1 MASICNDVADL
12 RNNKFAPPTI
22 SKITTWNDINDKQ
35 SFISLRIKK
44 LVHVMNLCTSY
55 KPKMSTI
62 KKRRFKNNALSD
74 TASTAMVSNAAHTAL
89 DQQRPAIVRNDSRHK
104 ASSLSEF
111 LEKVDNNHVL
121 HVDIVPGSPTV
132 KFLEDSGDVGIANVL
147 ISQELIDN
155 LYEKGVDIQIDN
167 VKNTSNPIADFLL
180 GLFPFAFAYI
190 LISSIIRAGAQS
202 KGGNMPGMP
211 GPMGKLFGG
220 SNYDLEIV
228 ESTDTSFDDVA
239 GIEEEQRELTE
250 LVDFLK
256 DPQRYTDAG
265 AKVPKGCLLS
275 GPPGTG
281 KTLLAKAI
289 AGEAN
294 VPFIAC
300 SASQFIELFVGLGA
314 SRIRGLFEKA
324 RENAPC
330 IIFIDEIDAIAKQRG
345 GAITA
350 GGGGNDEREQTLN
363 QLLTEMDGFGD
374 NSGIIIL
381 GATNRPEIIDPAVLR
396 PGRFDRKV
404 NVGLPDV
411 NGREKILGVHSRN
424 KVLDSSVDL
433 SVVAKSTVGCSGA
446 DLMNIMNEAAILAAR
461 DDRKVITKDDVDEAY
476 EKISIGL
483 PKNKQYSPETV
494 KLVSYHEAGHALCG
508 ALSKNFDKLGK
519 VTIVPRGNAGGLT
532 QFIPEDSDIQ
542 MYSKTYLCN
551 QLVVALGGRAAEEIV
566 FGPEHITT
574 GASSDLQRVSNI
586 ARSMVTQWGFSG
598 LGTLELDPRMLSDET
613 NSLVDAEVRMLVND
627 AYHKALETLKTNKSI
642 LDKVADLLMEKET
655 IDGSDVYAAISC
667 ETFKN

>member
-1 MASICNDVADL
+1 MKSIKL
-12 RNNKFAPPTI
+12 NKPFMKRKAYVRT
-22 SKITTWNDINDKQ
+22 KAFTD
-35 SFISLRIKK
+35 
-44 LVHVMNLCTSY
+44 NLS
-55 KPKMSTI
+55 
-62 KKRRFKNNALSD
+62 NAL
-74 TASTAMVSNAAHTAL
+74 VSNAAKTAIE
-89 DQQRPAIVRNDSRHK
+89 DPPAIVRKDTRPQ
-104 ASSLSEF
+104 AASLSEF
-111 LEKVDNNHVL
+111 LDKVDNDHIL
-121 HVDIVPGSPTV
+121 HVDIIPGSPSV
-132 KFLEDSGDVGIANVL
+132 KFLEDTGDIGVSNVL
-147 ISQELIDN
+147 VSQEFIER

-167 VKNTSNPIADFLL
+167 VNQSTNPIADFLL
-180 GLFPFAFAYI
+180 GIFPFAFAYF
-190 LISSIIRAGAQS
+190 LISTIIRASSRRGS
-202 KGGNMPGMP
+202 GMPGMP
-211 GPMGKLFGG
+211 GSMGKLFGG

-228 ESTDTSFDDVA
+228 ESTDTSFSDVA

-350 GGGGNDEREQTLN
+350 GGGNDEREQTLN
-363 QLLTEMDGFGD
+363 QLLTEMDGFAD

-404 NVGLPDV
+404 SVGLPDV

-433 SVVAKSTVGCSGA
+433 NVIAKSTVGCSGA
-446 DLMNIMNEAAILAAR
+446 DLMNVMNEAAILAAR
-461 DDRKVITKDDVDEAY
+461 NDRKIITKEDVEEAY
-476 EKISIGL
+476 EKITIGL
-483 PKNKQYSPETV
+483 PKNKQYTAETI

-508 ALSKNFDKLGK
+508 ALSTNFDTLGK
-519 VTIVPRGNAGGLT
+519 VTIIPRGNAGGLT
-532 QFIPEDSDIQ
+532 QFIPEDSDLQ
-542 MYSKTYLCN
+542 MYSKEYLCN

-566 FGPEHITT
+566 FGAEHITT
-574 GASSDLQRVSNI
+574 GASSDFQRVTSI

-598 LGTLELDPRMLSDET
+598 LGTLELDQRSLSDET
-613 NSLVDAEVRMLVND
+613 NSLVDGEIRMLVSE
-627 AYHKALETLKTNKSI
+627 AYNKALDILRTNRDL
-642 LDKVADLLMEKET
+642 LDKIAILLSKKET
-655 IDGSDVYAAISC
+655 IEGSEVYATISC
-667 ETFKN
+667 KTVD

>member
-1 MASICNDVADL
+1 MKTFTKPVHHRVL
-12 RNNKFAPPTI
+12 R
-22 SKITTWNDINDKQ
+22 SKAIGENVGN
-35 SFISLRIKK
+35 
-44 LVHVMNLCTSY
+44 
-55 KPKMSTI
+55 
-62 KKRRFKNNALSD
+62 
-74 TASTAMVSNAAHTAL
+74 AMVSNAAQTVL
-89 DQQRPAIVRNDSRHK
+89 NEQQPAIVRNDTRPR
-104 ASSLSEF
+104 AASLSEF
-111 LEKVDNNHVL
+111 LDKVDNNHVL

-132 KFLEDSGDVGIANVL
+132 KFLEDSGDIGIANVL
-147 ISQELIDN
+147 ISEDFINN
-155 LYEKGVDIQIDN
+155 LYKKGVDIQIDN
-167 VKNTSNPIADFLL
+167 VKGNSNPIADFLL
-180 GLFPFAFAYI
+180 GIFPFAFAYF
-190 LISSIIRAGAQS
+190 LISTILTAAARSR
-202 KGGNMPGMP
+202 GGNMPGMP

-228 ESTDTSFDDVA
+228 ESTDTSFEDVA

-350 GGGGNDEREQTLN
+350 GGGGANDEREQTLN
-363 QLLTEMDGFGD
+363 QLLTEMDGFAD

-411 NGREKILGVHSRN
+411 AGREKILGVHSRN

-433 SVVAKSTVGCSGA
+433 KVVAKSTVGCSGA
-446 DLMNIMNEAAILAAR
+446 DLMNVMNEAAILAAR

-483 PKNKQYSPETV
+483 PKNKQYMGQH
-494 KLVSYHEAGHALCG
+494 LINNCG
-508 ALSKNFDKLGK
+508 
-519 VTIVPRGNAGGLT
+519 
-532 QFIPEDSDIQ
+532 
-542 MYSKTYLCN
+542 
-551 QLVVALGGRAAEEIV
+551 
-566 FGPEHITT
+566 
-574 GASSDLQRVSNI
+574 
-586 ARSMVTQWGFSG
+586 
-598 LGTLELDPRMLSDET
+598 
-613 NSLVDAEVRMLVND
+613 
-627 AYHKALETLKTNKSI
+627 
-642 LDKVADLLMEKET
+642 
-655 IDGSDVYAAISC
+655 
-667 ETFKN
+667 

>member
-1 MASICNDVADL
+1 MQYE
-12 RNNKFAPPTI
+12 KG
-22 SKITTWNDINDKQ
+22 
-35 SFISLRIKK
+35 LRITKVLHIMIRLHK
-44 LVHVMNLCTSY
+44 SSVYS
-55 KPKMSTI
+55 KSRPKHAI
-62 KKRRFKNNALSD
+62 CKVASD
-74 TASTAMVSNAAHTAL
+74 LSTAMVSNAAQTVL
-89 DQQRPAIVRNDSRHK
+89 NKDPVPIIRSDRPRA
-104 ASSLSEF
+104 ASLTEF
-111 LEKVDNNHVL
+111 LDKVDNNHVL
-121 HVDIVPGSPTV
+121 HVDIVPGSPAV
-132 KFLEDSGDVGIANVL
+132 KFLEDSGEIGIANVL
-147 ISQELIDN
+147 ISEDFINN

-167 VKNTSNPIADFLL
+167 VTSKTNPISDFLL
-180 GLFPFAFAYI
+180 GIFPFFFAYI
-190 LISSIIRAGAQS
+190 LISSIIRSAARSG
-202 KGGNMPGMP
+202 KGPMPGMP

-228 ESTDTSFDDVA
+228 ESTDTSFEDVA

-350 GGGGNDEREQTLN
+350 SGGGGNDEREQTLN
-363 QLLTEMDGFGD
+363 QLLTEMDGFAD

-404 NVGLPDV
+404 SVNLPDV
-411 NGREKILGVHSRN
+411 NGREKILAVHSRN
-424 KVLDSSVDL
+424 KSLDSSVDL
-433 SVVAKSTVGCSGA
+433 GLVAKQTVGCSGA
-446 DLMNIMNEAAILAAR
+446 DLMNVMNESAILAAR
-461 DDRKVITKDDVDEAY
+461 DDRKIITKEDVDEAY

-483 PKNKQYSPETV
+483 PKNKKYTPETI
-494 KLVSYHEAGHALCG
+494 KLVAYHEAGHALCG
-508 ALSKNFDKLGK
+508 ALCKNFDTLGK

-532 QFIPEDSDIQ
+532 QFIPEDSDLQ
-542 MYSKTYLCN
+542 MYSKTYLSN

-566 FGPEHITT
+566 FGVDHITT
-574 GASSDLQRVSNI
+574 GASSDLERVSNI
-586 ARSMVTQWGFSG
+586 ARNMVTRFGFSG
-598 LGTLELDPRMLSDET
+598 LGTLELNPQYVSDET
-613 NSLVDAEVRMLVND
+613 NSLIDNEVRMLVNE
-627 AYHKALETLKTNKSI
+627 AYHKALDI
-642 LDKVADLLMEKET
+642 LHSNRDVLDNIAKLLIEKET
-655 IDGSDVYAAISC
+655 IEGNDVYREISC
-667 ETFKN
+667 DTK

>member
-1 MASICNDVADL
+1 
-12 RNNKFAPPTI
+12 
-22 SKITTWNDINDKQ
+22 
-35 SFISLRIKK
+35 
-44 LVHVMNLCTSY
+44 MNLCKIC
-55 KPKMSTI
+55 KPKIPTI
-62 KKRRFKNNALSD
+62 KKRRFKNNAVSD
-74 TASTAMVSNAAHTAL
+74 TASAAMVSNAAQTAL
-89 DQQRPAIVRNDSRHK
+89 YDPPAIVRKDTRPK

-111 LEKVDNNHVL
+111 LDKVDNNHVL

-132 KFLEDSGDVGIANVL
+132 KFLEDSGEIGIANVL
-147 ISQELIDN
+147 ISEEFINN

-167 VKNTSNPIADFLL
+167 VKNSSNPIADFLL

-190 LISSIIRAGAQS
+190 LISSIIRAGARS

-228 ESTDTSFDDVA
+228 ESTDTSFEDVA

-289 AGEAN
+289 AGEAS

-363 QLLTEMDGFGD
+363 QLLTEMDGFAD

-411 NGREKILGVHSRN
+411 SGRERILEVHSRN

-446 DLMNIMNEAAILAAR
+446 DLMNVMNEAAILAAR
-461 DDRKVITKDDVDEAY
+461 DDRKVITKEDVDEAY

-566 FGPEHITT
+566 FGAEHITT

-613 NSLVDAEVRMLVND
+613 NSLVDAEVRMLVSE
-627 AYHKALETLKTNKSI
+627 AYHKALDTLRSNRDV
-642 LDKVADLLMEKET
+642 LDNIANMLAEKET
-655 IDGSDVYAAISC
+655 IEGHEVYAAISC
-667 ETFKN
+667 QTFKN